1 MARILRHGVLSVMA
15 AGIAAITLTACAAGG
30 GSAGAGGGDG
40 GGTLRLTLANH
51 GWTELVSDR
60 IDEFEKKT
68 GVNVEITT
76 YGEEQL
82 TEQYNVKLNAGD
94 SSIDV
99 MMYRPPSETRL
110 FAQNGW
116 LEDITDR
123 AQSSNALDWGDFY
136 DSSVQNV
143 SVDDRVYGVPLVT
156 EQQVLYYRKD
166 LLEAAGIAVPKTLD
180 ELEKAAAALN
190 KDGVYG
196 FVARGKQT
204 SQTAPYLHTF
214 GADWT
219 ADDKAT
225 LDTPEAIEAV
235 EYYGRML
242 REYGPPGVTNM
253 AWPEAIAIF
262 AQGKAAFYTDAN
274 VLYTNITDPAKSTV
288 ADTTGFAVIPGGPE
302 GPQPYNV
309 TSWGLAINPNSQQK
323 DNAWKF
329 IEWATSADMVLA
341 AQQEG
346 LLGARKSVWENPES
360 LTGVPADL
368 AEVTKES
375 IAIDGGRDRPDV
387 VQVKKASDI
396 YLAMVTAGILGEDV
410 KSAAKKANTELQQL
424 LDEEASRAR

>member
-1 MARILRHGVLSVMA
+1 MTRRVPHGLAAAAMAT
-15 AGIAAITLTACAAGG
+15 IAAVGLGGCASAGG
-30 GSAGAGGGDG
+30 DTGEGKSNV
-40 GGTLRLTLANH
+40 TLKLSLANH

-60 IDEFEKKT
+60 IDEFEDET
-68 GVNVEITT
+68 GIKVDITT

-82 TEQYNVKLNAGD
+82 TEQYKVKLNAGD

-110 FAQNGW
+110 FVQNGW
-116 LEDITDR
+116 LEDLTDR
-123 AQSSNALDWGDFY
+123 VTSSQEYDWDDFY
-136 DSSVQNV
+136 TSSTDAV

-166 LLEAAGIAVPKTLD
+166 LLEGAGIEVPKTLE
-180 ELEKAAAALN
+180 ELEAAAKALDSN
-190 KDGVYG
+190 EVYG

-204 SQTAPYLHTF
+204 SQTSTFLHTF

-219 ADDKAT
+219 DGNKAT

-253 AWPEAIAIF
+253 AWPEAIAVF

-274 VLYTNITDPAKSTV
+274 VLYPNLTDPAKSTV
-288 ADTTGFAVIPGGPE
+288 ADKVGFAVIPGGPK

-309 TSWGLAINPNSQQK
+309 TSWGLAVNANSKAK
-323 DNAWKF
+323 DAAWKF
-329 IEWATSADMVLA
+329 IEWATSPDMVLA
-341 AQQEG
+341 AQQKG
-346 LLGARKSVWENPES
+346 LLGARKSVWENPNS
-360 LTGVPADL
+360 LTGVPVEL
-368 AEVTKES
+368 AQVTKDS
-375 IAIDGGRDRPDV
+375 IEIDGGRDRPDV
-387 VQVKKASDI
+387 VEVKKASDI
-396 YLAMVTAGILGEDV
+396 YLAMVTAGIRGEDV
-410 KSAAKKANTELQQL
+410 AAVAKKADAELQQL

>member
-1 MARILRHGVLSVMA
+1 MT
-15 AGIAAITLTACAAGG
+15 IAAIALAGCTAGG
-30 GSAGAGGGDG
+30 SGAGEGKSDV
-40 GGTLRLTLANH
+40 TLKLSLANH
-51 GWTELVSDR
+51 SWTELVSER
-60 IDEFEKKT
+60 LGEFEDAT
-68 GVNVEITT
+68 GIKVDITT

-82 TEQYNVKLNAGD
+82 TEQYKVKLNAGD

-116 LEDITDR
+116 LEDLTDR
-123 AQSSNALDWGDFY
+123 ASSSKEFDWDDFY
-136 DSSVQNV
+136 TSSADAV

-166 LLEAAGIAVPKTLD
+166 LLEAAGIEVPKTLE
-180 ELEKAAAALN
+180 ELEAAAKAL
-190 KDGVYG
+190 DSEEVYG

-204 SQTAPYLHTF
+204 SQTSTFLHTF
-214 GADWT
+214 GADW
-219 ADDKAT
+219 ADGDKAT
-225 LDTPEAIEAV
+225 LDTPEAIEAI

-253 AWPEAIAIF
+253 AWPEAIAVF

-274 VLYTNITDPAKSTV
+274 VLYPNLTDPAKSTV
-288 ADTTGFAVIPGGPE
+288 ADKVGFAVIPGGPK

-309 TSWGLAINPNSQQK
+309 TSWGLAINANSKAK
-323 DNAWKF
+323 DEAWKF
-329 IEWATSADMVLA
+329 IEWATSPEMVLA

-346 LLGARKSVWENPES
+346 LLGARKTVWENPDS
-360 LTGVPADL
+360 LTGVPAEL
-368 AEVTKES
+368 AQATKES

-387 VQVKKASDI
+387 VEVKKASDI
-396 YLAMVTAGILGEDV
+396 YLAMVTAGIRGEDV
-410 KSAAKKANTELQQL
+410 AAAAKKANAELQQL